1 MRVIIAGGRDFT
13 DYETLCKF
21 CDYIIGK
28 PNEEIEIVSGKAK
41 GADTLG
47 ERYANDR
54 NYKLKEFPPDWEK
67 YGKSAGHRRNSEMA
81 SYSDLLIAFHDGE
94 SKGTQS
100 MIDLANKKEISVAIY
115 KY

>member
-1 MRVIIAGGRDFT
+1 MKVIIAGSRGFD
-13 DYETLCKF
+13 DYEMLYKF
-21 CDYIIGK
+21 CDYIIGE

-47 ERYANDR
+47 EKYALDKK
-54 NYKLKEFPPDWEK
+54 YKIKEFPANWEK
-67 YGKSAGHRRNSEMA
+67 YGKSAGYRRNDEMA

-100 MIDLANKKEISVAIY
+100 MIDLANKREISVAVY